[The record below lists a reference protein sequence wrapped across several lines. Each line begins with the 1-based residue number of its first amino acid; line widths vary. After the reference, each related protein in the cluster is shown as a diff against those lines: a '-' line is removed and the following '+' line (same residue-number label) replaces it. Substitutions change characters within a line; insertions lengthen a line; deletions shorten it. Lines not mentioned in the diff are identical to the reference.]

1 MVNAPV
7 TDPAPRPEGDLVT
20 GSDPARTITAASVAP
35 SASTWAVLKVVR
47 LAGRLPFRLRSALGW
62 GIGYLVGCLPTRERR
77 IAQRQ
82 LTCFL
87 KDPHPA
93 RIARRVFAHAGRTML
108 QSVNLSPVVSQHQ
121 ATVTCRNW
129 EQLYSLCTGSRPVIA
144 LTAHTGNWDLLAAYT
159 IARGVPLTTIGREA
173 RSPLL
178 HEVLKEIRGAY
189 GVETIWRSDRAGVKR
204 LIERLRQRRVVAALI
219 DQDTRVESSFVPFFG
234 TPAKTPSALIAL
246 GTRCN
251 ARFMTA
257 FLFQTGPQHFEVF
270 ADEIPDG
277 LESDAILAEYSARL
291 EALIRR
297 FPEQWVWLHKRW
309 RTQPALGTLSSQ
321 QYLQWLAQQ
330 HAQPAAST

>member
-7 TDPAPRPEGDLVT
+7 TDPT
-20 GSDPARTITAASVAP
+20 ARTR
-35 SASTWAVLKVVR
+35 AVLVVVH

-77 IAQRQ
+77 VAQRQ
-82 LTCFL
+82 LACFL
-87 KDPHPA
+87 QTPYPA

-108 QSVNLSPVVSQHQ
+108 QSVNLASIVSNHRR
-121 ATVTCRNW
+121 TVSCCNW
-129 EQLYSLCTGSRPVIA
+129 EQMYSLFTGPRPVIA
-144 LTAHTGNWDLLAAYT
+144 LTAHTGNWDLLAAYA

-257 FLFQTGPQHFEVF
+257 FLFQTGPEHFEVF
-270 ADEIPDG
+270 ADEIPEG
-277 LESDAILAEYSARL
+277 LGSDAILAEYNARL
-291 EALIRR
+291 EALVRR

-321 QYLQWLAQQ
+321 QYLQWLARQ
-330 HAQPAAST
+330 HDRPAAAS